1 MSNGVQKGKDNALA
15 VQQWIAELDAV
26 GDYGECGVM
35 NIDRNLI
42 DITDDT
48 IENIDLGYVI
58 TIHKSQGSQ
67 WSKCIFMLPS
77 YASRMTV
84 QSLMYTAVT
93 RPSRELVMMGYSSL
107 IKSAIEIGNSSL
119 KRITNIAPFLCPDR
133 SAGE

>member
-67 WSKCIFMLPS
+67 WPKCIFMLPS
-77 YASRMTV
+77 YASRMTCGRV
-84 QSLMYTAVT
+84 IEFHTSSDGRPTFHGFEH
-93 RPSRELVMMGYSSL
+93 PSR
-107 IKSAIEIGNSSL
+107 
-119 KRITNIAPFLCPDR
+119 R
-133 SAGE
+133 